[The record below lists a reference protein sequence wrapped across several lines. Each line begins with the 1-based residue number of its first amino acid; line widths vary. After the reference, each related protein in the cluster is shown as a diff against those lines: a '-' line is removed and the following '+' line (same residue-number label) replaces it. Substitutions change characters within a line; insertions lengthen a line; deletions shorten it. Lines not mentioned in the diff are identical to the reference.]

1 MRGVCNYFF
10 IQWFL
15 FRHFSHFDEHLLFS
29 AGNDR
34 SCVLWDLSRL
44 PDGNAASVASA
55 STVEFSPQEQ
65 EVFDTALIR
74 ARFTCAEKPN
84 ALLSVE
90 QSLYVADAGNVI
102 AAHDV
107 TRLN

>member
-1 MRGVCNYFF
+1 MLRLQSFYNQLLIV
-10 IQWFL
+10 
-15 FRHFSHFDEHLLFS
+15 RHFAHFDENLLFS

-44 PDGNAASVASA
+44 PGGSAASVGSV
-55 STVEFSPQEQ
+55 STVEFSSQEQ

-102 AAHDV
+102 AVHDV